1 MVNSMLIF
9 ITIKTFFLNGNF
21 GVKKYSNQNG
31 KLIQGLH
38 SRFAFSE
45 ERGSKFEDKVIE
57 VT

>member
-1 MVNSMLIF
+1 MLIF